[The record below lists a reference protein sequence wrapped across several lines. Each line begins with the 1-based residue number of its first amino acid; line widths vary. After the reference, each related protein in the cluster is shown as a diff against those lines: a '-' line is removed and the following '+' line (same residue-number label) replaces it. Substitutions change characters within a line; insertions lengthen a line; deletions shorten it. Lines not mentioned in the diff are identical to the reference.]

1 MAPAGRPSLLP
12 LTLAITLM
20 GAPTLSL
27 PVAADLLQ
35 QEFNFTPCRGDP
47 QRQDRLP
54 MVPGRVELALNG
66 YPLVDGEI
74 AADEALVLFRERRI
88 SPGLVISTLGMGS
101 LLRRGTN
108 QLTLRFV
115 PTDPGPPYRG
125 RLQWTAI
132 TDRITRTPGPE
143 GEGLTNER
151 ATGRQDLAAQGVLEL
166 SHPFEA
172 PFAPD
177 RPWHHLPVI
186 GGLDAADRESL
197 AALVGNG
204 PPASR
209 HPSHPP
215 TDASASLALPMGQ
228 PYARPAVWSAATRR
242 VCG

>member
-177 RPWHHLPVI
+177 RPWHLELPSSQCV
-186 GGLDAADRESL
+186 S
-197 AALVGNG
+197 VGCRSCWYSFHWLRNG
-204 PPASR
+204 FRRIRSVR
-209 HPSHPP
+209 THPIANCDSFR
-215 TDASASLALPMGQ
+215 LQ
-228 PYARPAVWSAATRR
+228 
-242 VCG
+242 